1 MTDLTKP
8 VVHHFK
14 NYEHQHESTK
24 LGMWVFLAT
33 ELLFFGGLFL
43 GYLVYRASY
52 PEAFVEASNHLIVWL
67 GTLNT
72 FLLLTSSLGVAWAV
86 HDVRTHRPRRAA
98 LMLVAVVVLG
108 LIFLGIKGYEWFLE
122 YEEGLI
128 PGINFTYS
136 GPLAHGVGLFY
147 AQYFVMTG
155 LHAIHMIIGIFVMA
169 IMAWRSWRGHFTPTD
184 FDPIEL
190 TALYWHFVD
199 IVWIFLFPL
208 LYLIGRT

>member
-8 VVHHFK
+8 VIHHFK

-43 GYLVYRASY
+43 GYLIYRTSY
-52 PEAFVEASNHLIVWL
+52 PEAFVEASSHLVVWL

-72 FLLLTSSLGVAWAV
+72 FLLLTSSLGVAWAI

-98 LMLVAVVVLG
+98 LLLVAVVVLG
-108 LIFLGIKGYEWFLE
+108 LLFLGIKGYEWSME
-122 YEEGLI
+122 YAEGLV
-128 PGINFTYS
+128 PGIHFTYS
-136 GPLAHGVGLFY
+136 GPLARGVGLFF

-155 LHAIHMIIGIFVMA
+155 LHAVHMIIGVIVVS
-169 IMAWRSWRGHFTPTD
+169 IMAWRSWRGEFTPTD

-190 TALYWHFVD
+190 TGLYWHFVD

-208 LYLIGRT
+208 LYLIGRA

>member
-72 FLLLTSSLGVAWAV
+72 FFLLTSSLCVAWAV

-98 LMLVAVVVLG
+98 LLLVAVVVLA

-136 GPLAHGVGLFY
+136 GPLARGVGLFF

-155 LHAIHMIIGIFVMA
+155 LHAIHMIIGIFVVA